1 MLHQI
6 KPASEGQAPPPG
18 RGRGRPPKW
27 TTDSNEVSK
36 ASGFPDVL
44 LGILGWRKK
53 MTTPLV
59 PSGDDEH
66 AARVRLDAIFDL
78 MLTQIALSG

>member
-1 MLHQI
+1 M
-6 KPASEGQAPPPG
+6 A
-18 RGRGRPPKW
+18 
-27 TTDSNEVSK
+27 
-36 ASGFPDVL
+36 
-44 LGILGWRKK
+44 KK